1 MKKLLIVTA
10 TALLAMATAYGA
22 STEQAA
28 ELLKGFE
35 GFRPSVYKCEAGKP
49 TIGYGFTS
57 AAMVGKEH
65 ITEGE
70 ASAELS
76 RLCDGIVANLRK
88 ELGKGNILKPNEEAA
103 VVSFIYNVG
112 WGAFKSS
119 TMFRLLKDGKRGA
132 AVGAEFRKWVYVTK
146 DGKKVVSKGLAN
158 RRSKEAAT
166 FLGVA

>member
-1 MKKLLIVTA
+1 MKRLLIVTA

-35 GFRPSVYKCEAGKP
+35 GFRPSVYKCEAGKR

-57 AAMVGKEH
+57 AAMVGKGH
-65 ITEGE
+65 ITEAE

-76 RLCDGIVANLRK
+76 RICDSLTAKLRA
-88 ELGKGNILKPNEEAA
+88 ELGNGNTLKPHEEAA

-112 WGAFKSS
+112 WTNFKNSK
-119 TMFRLLKDGKRGA
+119 MCRLLKSGIRGTR
-132 AVGAEFRKWVYVTK
+132 VGLEFRRWVFVTK
-146 DGKKVVSKGLAN
+146 GGKKVVSKGLRN
-158 RRSKEAAT
+158 RRHKEMMT
-166 FLGVA
+166 FLLG